1 MARAPRGRT
10 RGRSQRASSRP
21 KRRVERVDRFPGK
34 GGPRSGSGRR
44 SMFPGKYAPGQVPL
58 AKLGLTVT
66 PLAKDL
72 LTRTA
77 DDLHDVDPVGPKTLS
92 DAAEWCVRKA
102 TGTPLS
108 D

>member
-1 MARAPRGRT
+1 MAGKRGRGKRGKDKRPRARAV
-10 RGRSQRASSRP
+10 SRIIGGL
-21 KRRVERVDRFPGK
+21 RV
-34 GGPRSGSGRR
+34 GSGRR
-44 SMFPGKYAPGQVPL
+44 SMFPGKYAPGQVAL

-72 LTRTA
+72 LERTA
-77 DDLHDVDPVGPKTLS
+77 EDLHDLDPVGPKTLS

-102 TGTPLS
+102 TGTPL